1 MHAGSR
7 PSMNSFLKKV
17 AKAPVSTMASTGSW
31 VRRSVLCPDCESGR
45 DTGRETRRRALQ
57 CGTCGAGCGRT
68 EATYAQLRSIVGV
81 MNRSESACSRLSSSG
96 RVGGRVGRV
105 WSAGF
110 GLGTGSLAAL
120 PVAGTGS
127 PALALGVG
135 SLAALPSL
143 GAGSPAL
150 ALVGG
155 TLAALPSLGTGTLAW
170 EVGAG
175 MGVGVGVGGWGV
187 VGGGRRGDLWDDA
200 LLTRRSMSSS
210 SLAVCDP
217 PRAKMCKCAICGT
230 ERRPGG
236 LVYVTVESDR
246 TMPSLA
252 SVSPHRAGS
261 RAAHMKGGRSQR
273 VKCVAF
279 SGRSYGKGFCVTA
292 KPHVFHRRPCCRP
305 RQSEASTVSP
315 ARVRRDL
322 CAE

>member
-1 MHAGSR
+1 MCSSAGNEASMHAGSR

-96 RVGGRVGRV
+96 QVGGRVGRV

-110 GLGTGSLAAL
+110 GPGTGSLAAL

-143 GAGSPAL
+143 GTGSPALVLVGGTLAALPSLGTGSPAL
-150 ALVGG
+150 ALGGG

-170 EVGAG
+170 EVGVG
-175 MGVGVGVGGWGV
+175 MGVGVGVSGWGV
-187 VGGGRRGDLWDDA
+187 VGGDRRGDLWDDS

-217 PRAKMCKCAICGT
+217 PRAKMCKCGICGT

-236 LVYVTVESDR
+236 LVYVTVDLDR

-252 SVSPHRAGS
+252 SVSFRRAGS

-279 SGRSYGKGFCVTA
+279 SGRSYGKGF
-292 KPHVFHRRPCCRP
+292 
-305 RQSEASTVSP
+305 
-315 ARVRRDL
+315 
-322 CAE
+322 